1 MIDTHCHFDVKS
13 KDLLKKELKEIY
25 QNGVEKLIVSCCT
38 KEEQMKNIPLLLN
51 EDMVYLSLGF
61 HPEEAGKISTE
72 DLNHLEK
79 MLKSLPRVVAVGEIG
94 LDYFYT
100 KDQKKEQIQLFESQ
114 LKIAERLHLPVVI
127 HSRDATED
135 TINLLQ
141 KYKIN
146 GVIHCFSGSLET
158 AKIYMK
164 MGFFLGIGGV
174 VTFKNSHLKEVLS
187 QIPLESIL
195 LETDSPYLTPV
206 PYRGKENSPKYLPII
221 AQFIADLKQKD
232 IKIVEEITNSN
243 CKQIFHI

>member
-100 KDQKKEQIQLFESQ
+100 KDQKKEQ
-114 LKIAERLHLPVVI
+114 
-127 HSRDATED
+127 
-135 TINLLQ
+135 
-141 KYKIN
+141 
-146 GVIHCFSGSLET
+146 
-158 AKIYMK
+158 
-164 MGFFLGIGGV
+164 MG
-174 VTFKNSHLKEVLS
+174 
-187 QIPLESIL
+187 
-195 LETDSPYLTPV
+195 
-206 PYRGKENSPKYLPII
+206 
-221 AQFIADLKQKD
+221 
-232 IKIVEEITNSN
+232 
-243 CKQIFHI
+243 

>member
-1 MIDTHCHFDVKS
+1 
-13 KDLLKKELKEIY
+13 
-25 QNGVEKLIVSCCT
+25 
-38 KEEQMKNIPLLLN
+38 
-51 EDMVYLSLGF
+51 
-61 HPEEAGKISTE
+61 
-72 DLNHLEK
+72 
-79 MLKSLPRVVAVGEIG
+79 
-94 LDYFYT
+94 
-100 KDQKKEQIQLFESQ
+100 
-114 LKIAERLHLPVVI
+114 
-127 HSRDATED
+127 
-135 TINLLQ
+135 
-141 KYKIN
+141 
-146 GVIHCFSGSLET
+146 
-158 AKIYMK
+158 MK